1 MGDGPKVET
10 GIDHQNVAIMPGHYE
25 DVTSPVTCLCCGLQH
40 FYVTGPGLVWGKQGL
55 ENHLCIYGDRWIQDE
70 LGRVACEYHLVE
82 KMKDGL
88 FGALSGDFSV
98 EGKRPTYK
106 RPDERA
112 TTPIVHR

>member
-1 MGDGPKVET
+1 
-10 GIDHQNVAIMPGHYE
+10 MPGHYE

-40 FYVTGPGLVWGKQGL
+40 FYATGPGLVWGKQGL
-55 ENHLCIYGDRWIQDE
+55 ENHPCIYGERWIQDE
-70 LGRVACEYHLVE
+70 LMRVACPFHIAE

-98 EGKRPTYK
+98 EGERPTYK